1 MTDLLRELVLGA
13 KDEDVNPKNWE
24 CHFYGVWD
32 MIIGKYFANYVRNP
46 QHMLVYQKEDRDFN
60 IVEKKIIPDF
70 TVSKYHQID
79 GERVLQVFLVIKNKP
94 SPDEEDD
101 AEKDIADTTL
111 QLEEQINAAFLRFPF
126 DKIFGV
132 IAAGQYW
139 KYYTYSRQPM
149 RSDSDNDDY
158 IPSSDDIP
166 LGMIPDF
173 ESDLFDLLDAEDRNT
188 DLEIF
193 VEKVIKMV
201 EIDDREF

>member
-79 GERVLQVFLVIKNKP
+79 GERVLQVFLVIENKP

-101 AEKDIADTTL
+101 AEKDIADTS
-111 QLEEQINAAFLRFPF
+111 LRN
-126 DKIFGV
+126 K
-132 IAAGQYW
+132 
-139 KYYTYSRQPM
+139 
-149 RSDSDNDDY
+149 
-158 IPSSDDIP
+158 
-166 LGMIPDF
+166 
-173 ESDLFDLLDAEDRNT
+173 
-188 DLEIF
+188 
-193 VEKVIKMV
+193 
-201 EIDDREF
+201 